1 MSFHDIDVVVPVFNG
16 EKYIA
21 KALQSVQQQTVP
33 VARIIIADD
42 GSTDGTAQIIENF
55 RQSDDR
61 VLYLKLTHAGVSA
74 TRNQGIRASTAAY
87 VAFLD
92 ADDIWL
98 PEKLERQL
106 DAFER
111 GGAETGFVHSSYF
124 CINTQGECLPDQKV
138 VPPKQRGDIFM
149 PLLLDGYV
157 LSGSASSV
165 LVRRTVLDKVGYFD
179 ERLFY
184 GEDWDLWLRLA
195 QVSKVDFT
203 SEAVVGIR
211 VHDGSAQRRARPGRA
226 LQFFQQQLLVYSKWE
241 ALISGDKRFK
251 ARLRKQA
258 VDAVLPV
265 LTHPAEALSFY
276 WNLATSESVLVRSI
290 VRNALTFWLE
300 VCIRVLRIV
309 WWHAK
314 SKAGLNGE

>member
-1 MSFHDIDVVVPVFNG
+1 MTDCDIDVVIPVFNG
-16 EKYIA
+16 EAFIELA
-21 KALQSVQQQTVP
+21 IRSVLQQTVSP
-33 VARIIIADD
+33 KHVIVVDD
-42 GSTDGTAQIIENF
+42 GSTDGTSRVMARLQAEDVRITF
-55 RQSDDR
+55 HRQP
-61 VLYLKLTHAGVSA
+61 KTGVSA
-74 TRNQGIRASTAAY
+74 ARNAGIKASTATFI
-87 VAFLD
+87 AFLD

-106 DAFER
+106 DAFAQ

-124 CINTQGECLPDQKV
+124 CINAQGERLPDQKV
-138 VPPKQRGDIFM
+138 VPPQQRGDIFM

-241 ALISGDKRFK
+241 ALIGGDRRFK
-251 ARLRKQA
+251 ARLRQQA

-265 LTHPAEALSFY
+265 LRYPAEALAFRRS
-276 WNLATSESVLVRSI
+276 LAAHESVLARSI
-290 VRNALTFWLE
+290 ACNSLTFWLA
-300 VCIRVLRIV
+300 VGFRALGVVWRRVKR
-309 WWHAK
+309 
-314 SKAGLNGE
+314 KAGLNGE